1 MSQFYTFVAMPKT
14 ILVVEDFEDARRMIK
29 FLLEDLGYEVLEA
42 EDGWK
47 AIESVKRQIPDL
59 VLMDLALPMING
71 LSATRMLRELD
82 ETSETPI
89 IALTASGQFLHQ
101 QALEAGC
108 NDFITKPLDID
119 KLKPMIDKYLQVQ
132 PV

>member
-1 MSQFYTFVAMPKT
+1 MSKT
-14 ILVVEDFEDARRMIK
+14 ILVVEDFEDSRQMVK

-42 EDGWK
+42 ENGWK
-47 AIESVKRQIPDL
+47 AVESVQRQIPDL
-59 VLMDLALPMING
+59 ILMDLALPLTNG
-71 LSATRMLRELD
+71 LSATRMIREME
-82 ETSETPI
+82 ETRETPI

-119 KLKPMIDKYLQVQ
+119 KLKRIISEYLQEQAV
-132 PV
+132 